1 MIDRLFSFFT
11 SKEFLLFIMVGG
23 FAALVNFLSRILY
36 SEYVG
41 FSLAIFFAYITGMI
55 TAFVLNKM
63 FVFEESSNSTGHEVF
78 YFTLVNLAAVLQTW
92 LVSMAL
98 YHYVLMWL
106 GVERYTMGIAHLAG
120 VLVPVFSS
128 YVGHKYLTFKS

>member
-1 MIDRLFSFFT
+1 MLHQLSRLFT
-11 SKEFLLFIMVGG
+11 SKEFLLFIVVGG

-41 FSLAIFFAYITGMI
+41 FSFAIVFAYITGMI
-55 TAFVLNKM
+55 TAFILNKI
-63 FVFEESSNSTGHEVF
+63 FVFEESSNSTGHEIF
-78 YFTLVNLAAVLQTW
+78 YFTLVNLAAILQTW

-106 GVERYTMGIAHLAG
+106 EVERYTMEIAHMAG